1 MSVPLLIDNIDFTK
15 ISISNVKN
23 ISDSRK
29 NLYLNYIDN
38 SLIIQLPEL
47 IYNNKIIEHKDYYEI
62 LINLECKSK
71 DKTTKVINLF
81 TTLDN
86 YFKELINSN
95 KTQFFKTEK
104 IKYKPMIRKNKDNS
118 IYLKLKILKDNIKNN
133 YINITCNNSKI
144 DIKELNE
151 NCYLKFL
158 LNINAIWINQENFG
172 IYIRPIGIKKS
183 NLKQQQTLVNFIP
196 DSDNQYNNTI
206 MDSVIDTSI
215 NTICNNNNPQTEKV
229 LISHNNSEKITKHNS
244 ITISSYNDNDN
255 DNDNDDDDMTTINF
269 STLNNI
275 NEEYDNEISS
285 NSD

>member
-1 MSVPLLIDNIDFTK
+1 MSIPLLIDNIDFTK
-15 ISISNVKN
+15 ISISNVKT
-23 ISDSRK
+23 ISDNRK

-47 IYNNKIIEHKDYYEI
+47 IYNNKIIEHKEHYEI
-62 LINLECKSK
+62 LINLECKTK
-71 DKTTKVINLF
+71 EKTTKVINLF
-81 TTLDN
+81 TMLDN

-104 IKYKPMIRKNKDNS
+104 IKYKPIMRKNKDNS
-118 IYLKLKILKDNIKNN
+118 MYVKLKILKDNITNN
-133 YINITCNNSKI
+133 NINITCNNSKI

-183 NLKQQQTLVNFIP
+183 NLKQQQALVNFIP
-196 DSDNQYNNTI
+196 DSDNQCNNTI

-215 NTICNNNNPQTEKV
+215 NTICNNKNPQTEKV
-229 LISHNNSEKITKHNS
+229 LISQNNSEKINKSNS
-244 ITISSYNDNDN
+244 ITISSYNNND
-255 DNDNDDDDMTTINF
+255 DDDDDMTTINF

>member
-1 MSVPLLIDNIDFTK
+1 MSIPLLIDNIDFTK
-15 ISISNVKN
+15 ILISNVKT

-47 IYNNKIIEHKDYYEI
+47 IYNNKIIENKEHYEI
-62 LINLECKSK
+62 LINLECKTK
-71 DKTTKVINLF
+71 EKTTKVINLF
-81 TTLDN
+81 TMLDN

-95 KTQFFKTEK
+95 KTQFFKTEI
-104 IKYKPMIRKNKDNS
+104 IKYKPIIRKNKDNS
-118 IYLKLKILKDNIKNN
+118 VYIKLKILKDNITNN
-133 YINITCNNSKI
+133 NINITCNNSKI

-158 LNINAIWINQENFG
+158 LNINAIWINKENFG

-183 NLKQQQTLVNFIP
+183 NLKQEQNLVNFIP
-196 DSDNQYNNTI
+196 DSDNQCNNTI

-215 NTICNNNNPQTEKV
+215 NTICNNNNNNNPQTEKV
-229 LISHNNSEKITKHNS
+229 LISHNNSDKINKSNT
-244 ITISSYNDNDN
+244 ITISSYNN
-255 DNDNDDDDMTTINF
+255 DDDMTTINF